1 MVLLLGLLNQK
12 SIGPYNFRIIKVGA
26 TRTDTAYI
34 ETPASIFRVDMPK
47 NDQSLE
53 VDLTELVKGIPSVQ
67 LRNRENY
74 AQDLQ
79 LSMRGFGARPTFEV
93 PGILLYND
101 AIPATMPDLQRQ
113 TSNIDLRSLSHLKVL
128 TGPFSSLYENS

>member
-53 VDLTELVKGIPSVQ
+53 VDLTELVKGDTECSTAQ
-67 LRNRENY
+67 SRELCPRFATFY
-74 AQDLQ
+74 AW
-79 LSMRGFGARPTFEV
+79 FWC
-93 PGILLYND
+93 
-101 AIPATMPDLQRQ
+101 
-113 TSNIDLRSLSHLKVL
+113 TSHI
-128 TGPFSSLYENS
+128 

>member
-1 MVLLLGLLNQK
+1 MGLNGSFAWAAESEVDRPIQL
-12 SIGPYNFRIIKVGA
+12 PTIKVGA

-79 LSMRGFGARPTFEV
+79 LSMRGFGAHPTFEV
-93 PGILLYND
+93 RGILLYSD
-101 AIPATMPDLQRQ
+101 AIPATMPD
-113 TSNIDLRSLSHLKVL
+113 
-128 TGPFSSLYENS
+128 

>member
-79 LSMRGFGARPTFEV
+79 LSMRGFGHV
-93 PGILLYND
+93 P
-101 AIPATMPDLQRQ
+101 
-113 TSNIDLRSLSHLKVL
+113 HLKFVEFFYIAML
-128 TGPFSSLYENS
+128 FLPQCQIDKGKPQILI

>member
-12 SIGPYNFRIIKVGA
+12 SIGPYNFRTIKVGA

-53 VDLTELVKGIPSVQ
+53 VDLTELVKGIPSVHCAIERIMPKICNF
-67 LRNRENY
+67 LCVV
-74 AQDLQ
+74 LVH
-79 LSMRGFGARPTFEV
+79 V
-93 PGILLYND
+93 P
-101 AIPATMPDLQRQ
+101 
-113 TSNIDLRSLSHLKVL
+113 HLKFVEFFYIA
-128 TGPFSSLYENS
+128 TRTKA